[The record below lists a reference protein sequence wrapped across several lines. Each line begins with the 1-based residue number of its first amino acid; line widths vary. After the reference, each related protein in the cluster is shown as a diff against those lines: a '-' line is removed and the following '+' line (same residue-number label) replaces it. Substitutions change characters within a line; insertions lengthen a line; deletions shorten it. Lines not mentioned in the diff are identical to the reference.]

1 MCGPRRKEIWVCP
14 SPPISPITFVKRA
27 INNQVQGRGG
37 GTGGQG
43 DLLCALQMQR
53 AALRS
58 FARLHLLP
66 NKQEENPSIEPAAEA
81 TAKKNICTYHRL

>member
-1 MCGPRRKEIWVCP
+1 M
-14 SPPISPITFVKRA
+14 
-27 INNQVQGRGG
+27 QGRGG

-66 NKQEENPSIEPAAEA
+66 NKQEENPSIEPAAKA
-81 TAKKNICTYHRL
+81 NAKKIFVHIIDSELGECKIENLVVE